1 MIIDSMSLCKQML
14 FETIDLTLTE
24 HINLIERY

>member
-1 MIIDSMSLCKQML
+1 ML

>member
-1 MIIDSMSLCKQML
+1 ML

-24 HINLIERY
+24 HINLIERYTKYDKIL